1 MYDKEKGIYPSGAYV
16 VGRDLPLGGYI
27 FTAKSQAKGTITLYQ
42 SYANYKKEENEIMY
56 QIFEDDFHLSLME
69 ENKKNTYAP
78 YKYEIEMIKNK
89 KFNPDLI
96 NEILLNK

>member
-1 MYDKEKGIYPSGAYV
+1 MYDKEKGIYPSGAYL

-27 FTAKSQAKGTITLYQ
+27 FTAKSQVKGTITLYQ

-69 ENKKNTYAP
+69 ENNY
-78 YKYEIEMIKNK
+78 
-89 KFNPDLI
+89 LI
-96 NEILLNK
+96 VENADIQKI